1 MNDPWN
7 LQFLSSLCT
16 FLGEH
21 QERGVL
27 IAEQIEMVGNNLTTV
42 LRVPTRRGQRF
53 GRVVDLTWLRPQFQ
67 PDNASSVA
75 DAWFLTIYPPHDWEE
90 QNVIDGICW
99 HAGKNS

>member
-1 MNDPWN
+1 MSDPWN

-16 FLGEH
+16 FLGGR
-21 QERGVL
+21 QKCGALIVER
-27 IAEQIEMVGNNLTTV
+27 IEMVGDSLTTV

-53 GRVVDLTWLRPQFQ
+53 GRVVDLTELRSQFQ

-75 DAWFLTIYPPHDWEE
+75 DAWFLTIYPPHDWKE

-99 HAGKNS
+99 HAGKNA